1 MLKDAV
7 PVRLPVQGSRTEN
20 AGRMRIETID
30 QVRSGQVTS
39 GLLCAAW
46 YLASPGNVYSGVSE
60 EVLVMR
66 LQSVEVI
73 VVLPL
78 SRHPEKSDILHLGW
92 NDRKVGLHIS
102 VQEVGHH
109 YPISHH
115 VNHEVADPGEIFD
128 LQSDGKY
135 LLVISPSPP
144 ACCIPRP
151 HQAISRDLY
160 WV

>member
-1 MLKDAV
+1 
-7 PVRLPVQGSRTEN
+7 
-20 AGRMRIETID
+20 MRIETIG

-39 GLLCAAW
+39 GFLCAAW

-60 EVLVMR
+60 EVLVVR

-78 SRHPEKSDILHLGW
+78 SRHPEESHILNLGW

-109 YPISHH
+109 HSIGHH
-115 VNHEVADPGEIFD
+115 VKHQVPDAGEIFD
-128 LQSDGKY
+128 LQS
-135 LLVISPSPP
+135 V
-144 ACCIPRP
+144 R
-151 HQAISRDLY
+151 R
-160 WV
+160 